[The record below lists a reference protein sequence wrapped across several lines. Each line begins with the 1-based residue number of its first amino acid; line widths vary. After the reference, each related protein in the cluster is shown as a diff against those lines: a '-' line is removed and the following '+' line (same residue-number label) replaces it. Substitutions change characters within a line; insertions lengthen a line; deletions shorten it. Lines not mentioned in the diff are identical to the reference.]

1 MSEKPPTIPLF
12 DAYGFFI
19 GRIPLD
25 KALQMHGRD
34 LVVRA
39 RGTGRRRHFTSAKMY
54 ARVSQWWEPRNSGG
68 YVVLELVT
76 DR

>member
-1 MSEKPPTIPLF
+1 
-12 DAYGFFI
+12 
-19 GRIPLD
+19 
-25 KALQMHGRD
+25 
-34 LVVRA
+34 VVRA